1 MAAMCVSGCGGGV
14 VCYCVTGNCRH
25 VLQEA
30 GGEGDDEYTG
40 LVMDVAVVKLDILVG
55 GAVVGGAIV
64 GLMSDETVVVWDK
77 ATGEN
82 LYTITL
88 VS

>member
-1 MAAMCVSGCGGGV
+1 M
-14 VCYCVTGNCRH
+14 VCYWEIVTGNCHH

>member
-1 MAAMCVSGCGGGV
+1 M
-14 VCYCVTGNCRH
+14 
-25 VLQEA
+25 LQEA

-40 LVMDVAVVKLDILVG
+40 LVMDVVVVKLDILVG

>member
-55 GAVVGGAIV
+55 GTVVGGAIV